1 MKKLFTN
8 IRMLIK
14 LIKYK
19 FKGMNVFPI
28 YVDGYILIIE
38 KI

>member
-1 MKKLFTN
+1 MFIN
-8 IRMLIK
+8 IRMFIK

-28 YVDGYILIIE
+28 YVDGYMLIIE